1 MQLNNEPGSK
11 INVRLPLNNK
21 ILKYT
26 NNNIINYKII
36 FYEKLDRIFGCYIE
50 FSSESKFKFGRNS
63 SRFEYICAICDAFNL
78 SSPCF

>member
-50 FSSESKFKFGRNS
+50 FSSESKQ
-63 SRFEYICAICDAFNL
+63 YIKRQRKVLYIGFTQYRHM
-78 SSPCF
+78 